1 MDIIEKIRAE
11 NVKEDDDVNDHEGN
25 DNYDAISRVVLV
37 GYIGV
42 ALRTHRREGVG
53 EARAGPG
60 GRRRR
65 GSEARRAPPVW
76 HPTEHLHRLQAAG
89 CRLHDDA
96 ADCSWGTNQEQ

>member
-1 MDIIEKIRAE
+1 MKKLDLKI
-11 NVKEDDDVNDHEGN
+11 DDEEYDVYVDEGN
-25 DNYDAISRVVLV
+25 GAINSVVLV
-37 GYIGV
+37 GYVGV
-42 ALRTHRREGVG
+42 ALWTHRREGVG

-65 GSEARRAPPVW
+65 GSEARRAPPVR

-96 ADCSWGTNQEQ
+96 ADCSWRTNQEQ